1 VNLYNITWRGP
12 DGRCRYD
19 VLPRELTGVEA
30 NIVVLYGRDFPTGS
44 HKVGAA
50 YAVLL
55 ERELAGELDPGVHV
69 CVWPS
74 TGNYGIGGTWVAAR
88 MGFRSIVVL
97 PKNVSA
103 ERFELLRRY
112 GAEIVATPGSESNV
126 HEVHHACAEL
136 QARDLGRICELD
148 QFQALANYRFHYYV
162 TGNTIVELASE
173 LASQGVG
180 RGRVAAFVS
189 AMGSGGTIAA
199 GDRIKQVWPE
209 ARVVG
214 LEPIQCPTLS
224 NGGYG
229 SHDIQGIGDKQATW
243 IHNVMNMDAIA
254 AIDDLECK
262 QGLQLLTE
270 EAGWRTM
277 TRRYGV
283 PEEGV
288 QRMATYLGISGVCNV
303 LGALKVAKLYGLGP
317 NDLIVTVCTDAIDRY
332 RSVMAQMTERF
343 GPMDEVEAA
352 VRLVSIFHKQKI
364 DWIKE
369 GTVDARKAWHHLK
382 YYIWVE
388 QRGKS
393 QAELDAQQSQEYWL
407 AEQAKIVEVDR
418 QLLAH
423 RAGGAGH

>member
-1 VNLYNITWRGP
+1 
-12 DGRCRYD
+12 
-19 VLPRELTGVEA
+19 
-30 NIVVLYGRDFPTGS
+30 
-44 HKVGAA
+44 
-50 YAVLL
+50 
-55 ERELAGELDPGVHV
+55 
-69 CVWPS
+69 
-74 TGNYGIGGTWVAAR
+74 
-88 MGFRSIVVL
+88 
-97 PKNVSA
+97 
-103 ERFELLRRY
+103 
-112 GAEIVATPGSESNV
+112 
-126 HEVHHACAEL
+126 
-136 QARDLGRICELD
+136 
-148 QFQALANYRFHYYV
+148 
-162 TGNTIVELASE
+162 
-173 LASQGVG
+173 
-180 RGRVAAFVS
+180 
-189 AMGSGGTIAA
+189 
-199 GDRIKQVWPE
+199 
-209 ARVVG
+209 
-214 LEPIQCPTLS
+214 
-224 NGGYG
+224 
-229 SHDIQGIGDKQATW
+229 
-243 IHNVMNMDAIA
+243 MDAIA